1 MEIKFNKDFK
11 WGAATA
17 SYQIEGAYDQDGRGL
32 SIWDTFSHAKGNV
45 LNNDTGDEA
54 CDHYNRFEEDI
65 ELMKKIGLETYR
77 FSIAWP
83 RIFPNGTGEINERG
97 LEFYDNLIDS
107 LIEAGIEPAITLY
120 HWDLPQT
127 LQDQG
132 GWESKLTVEAFVNY
146 AEIIFNAFGHKVD
159 TWITHNEPF
168 VVAFHGNS
176 SGDHA
181 PGIKN
186 HEVALKV
193 AHNLLVS
200 HGLVVRKFREMKISG
215 DIGLTLNLTT
225 AYPYSDT
232 EGDHEAAELYEAYFN
247 DWFLDPVF
255 KGKYPEKLIKIY
267 EERYENID
275 YLKKDLDII
284 NESIDFL
291 GVNYYSRGL
300 VRKDETSDFFGIK
313 TVKPDASAY
322 TAMNWEIYPDGLYD
336 LLVNISNNF
345 TKIPLYITENG
356 AAFNDEVVD
365 GEVNDSERIDY
376 LKGHFKAAYDAIEA
390 GVNLERYYVWSL
402 MDNFEWAFGYSKRFG
417 IIYINYST
425 KERILKESAKW
436 YKKVIKNNGF
446 NL

>member
-1 MEIKFNKDFK
+1 MEFNKEFK

-32 SIWDTFSHAKGNV
+32 SIWDTFSHKKGNV

-54 CDHYNRFEEDI
+54 CDHYNRLEEDVK
-65 ELMKKIGLETYR
+65 LMKTIGLETYR

-83 RIFPNGTGEINERG
+83 RIFPEGTGEVNEKG
-97 LEFYDNLIDS
+97 LEFYGRLID
-107 LIEAGIEPAITLY
+107 LLLEAGIEPSITLY
-120 HWDLPQT
+120 HWDLPQV
-127 LQDQG
+127 LQDEG
-132 GWESKLTVEAFVNY
+132 GWENKKTVQAFVNY
-146 AEIIFNAFGHKVD
+146 AEVIFNAFGEKVN

-181 PGIKN
+181 PGIRN
-186 HEVALKV
+186 HEVALRV

-215 DIGLTLNLTT
+215 NIGLTLNLTSG
-225 AYPYSDT
+225 YPVTDKK
-232 EGDHEAAELYEAYFN
+232 EDIEAAKLYEAYFN
-247 DWFLDPVF
+247 GWFLDPVF
-255 KGKYPEKLIKIY
+255 KGKYPESLVKIY

-275 YLKKDLDII
+275 YLNENMEII
-284 NESIDFL
+284 MEPIDFL

-300 VRKDETSDFFGIK
+300 VKKDETSDFFGIK
-313 TVKPDASAY
+313 TIKPDASTY

-336 LLVNISNNF
+336 LLVNISENY
-345 TKIPLYITENG
+345 TKLPLYITENG
-356 AAFNDEVVD
+356 AAFNDEVEA
-365 GEVNDSERIDY
+365 GEVNDQDRIDY
-376 LKGHFKAAYDAIEA
+376 LKGHFKAAYEAIED
-390 GVNLERYYVWSL
+390 GVNLQRYYVWSL

-417 IIYINYST
+417 IIYVDYTT
-425 KERILKESAKW
+425 KERILKKSAHW
-436 YKKVIKNNGF
+436 YKKVIKNNGL